1 MSCHW
6 REMINSFFLK
16 GVPYF
21 LKEKMWNNFH
31 FLEKKIEVCFFN
43 SLSDLHDIEKDNII
57 IFKVHLWD
65 I

>member
-21 LKEKMWNNFH
+21 LKEKMWINFH